1 MACFWVEEK
10 RMNVPKK
17 HFTLEFKNCPTLTL
31 TFLVP
36 ILYILCNWFF
46 FQFCYEPSGIVRAL
60 ILYKC

>member
-36 ILYILCNWFF
+36 ILYILCNCFF
-46 FQFCYEPSGIVRAL
+46 FSVL
-60 ILYKC
+60 L